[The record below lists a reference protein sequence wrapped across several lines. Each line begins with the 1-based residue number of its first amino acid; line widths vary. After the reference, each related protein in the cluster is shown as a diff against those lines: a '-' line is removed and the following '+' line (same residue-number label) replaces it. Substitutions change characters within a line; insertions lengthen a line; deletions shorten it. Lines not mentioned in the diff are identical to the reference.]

1 MNLRATSIIV
11 IVFLAV
17 QFAGGCAMF
26 DRPNEELPA
35 DRPVKTVE
43 FPTRHLEY
51 SEIDC
56 RQKYEDVELSG
67 TLKNISPYEL
77 ARVGVEIK
85 MFFSVEGSFEIAAIV
100 ADPPMLYPG
109 ETADFSYATEVE
121 YPVSRVEVHA
131 VFKQVR

>member
-1 MNLRATSIIV
+1 MKLRAISILL
-11 IVFLAV
+11 IVFLAA

-26 DRPNEELPA
+26 DRPDEELPA

-43 FPTRHLEY
+43 FPIRHIEY

-56 RQKYEDVELSG
+56 RQKYENVKLSG

-85 MFFSVEGSFEIAAIV
+85 MLFPVEGSFEIAAIV
-100 ADPPMLYPG
+100 ADPPMLFPG
-109 ETADFSYATEVE
+109 ETADFSYETEVE
-121 YPVSRVEVHA
+121 YPVSHVEVHA
-131 VFKQVR
+131 VFEQVR